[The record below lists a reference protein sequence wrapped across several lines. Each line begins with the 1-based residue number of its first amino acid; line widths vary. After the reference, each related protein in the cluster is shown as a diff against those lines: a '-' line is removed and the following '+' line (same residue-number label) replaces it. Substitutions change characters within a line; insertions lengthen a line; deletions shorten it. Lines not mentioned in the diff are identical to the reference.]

1 MKNDKMKSYLSR
13 RERQIMDVVYRKGE
27 ITAVE
32 VQDQLPDSPSYSTV
46 RALLRILVDKGHLSY
61 TREGARYV
69 YRPTVARDEAKESA
83 MHHLMRTF
91 FDNSVEQA
99 VSTLLDLK
107 AASLTSDEL
116 ERLSE
121 LIESAK
127 KENKS

>member
-1 MKNDKMKSYLSR
+1 
-13 RERQIMDVVYRKGE
+13 MDVVYRKGE